1 LKIVGNVFE
10 NIQLSVRKKDTPD
23 RVFFT
28 FDLDN
33 RFDSKTSH
41 EVLSLHEVSIRVSS
55 MYSYLLNEKSRF

>member
-10 NIQLSVRKKDTPD
+10 NIQLSVRKKDTSD

-33 RFDSKTSH
+33 RFDSKTPH
-41 EVLSLHEVSIRVSS
+41 EVLNLHEVSIHVSS